1 MKYTLLLSVVWLC
14 HAAAAQ
20 AQTDTVHTPADSTIA
35 GNKKVTLTL
44 GILYSNNA
52 NYYGQTAAA
61 PMPYVAASATL
72 QFHSGFYL
80 SGVGYRLLN
89 DSGSVVSATSAGA
102 GWGFKMGKKFT
113 GDISYSHTFFPAN
126 SPFLQA
132 ANANNAAAS
141 LKYHY
146 WMTTGV
152 NVDYAFGKQQDV
164 FVTLSTEKQIP
175 LGSFSKR
182 KDLITTTPSIEA
194 VGGSQHFY
202 QTYIKE
208 KKLLGLPLPVL
219 PGIPGTSEMVTEE
232 ASRFDLLSYSLR
244 VPVAYNRAHYMIELA
259 YQASVLSNKA
269 LTAAGSINS
278 FFNCSFYYQF

>member
-1 MKYTLLLSVVWLC
+1 MKYILILSVVWLC
-14 HAAAAQ
+14 HATAVQAQ
-20 AQTDTVHTPADSTIA
+20 ADTAHVPADTTEV
-35 GNKKVTLTL
+35 NKKVTLTVGL
-44 GILYSNNA
+44 LYANNA
-52 NYYGQTAAA
+52 NYYGQTALT
-61 PMPYVAASATL
+61 PMPYAAVSATL
-72 QFHSGFYL
+72 QFRSGFYL

-89 DSGSVVSATSAGA
+89 DSGGVVSATSAGA

-132 ANANNAAAS
+132 ANADNAAAA

-164 FVTLSTEKQIP
+164 FVTLSTEKRIL
-175 LGSFSKR
+175 LGSFSKGR
-182 KDLITTTPSIEA
+182 DLISTTPSIEA

-208 KKLLGLPLPVL
+208 KKLLGIPLPVL
-219 PGIPGTSEMVTEE
+219 PGIPGTSELVTEE
-232 ASRFDLLSYSLR
+232 AARFALLAYSLR
-244 VPVAYNRAHYMIELA
+244 VPLAYNRAHYMIELA